1 MTEYEKLLKQ
11 VADLREILEMRF
23 SPEKQ
28 AEEREKLFA
37 EVLAKVHPPKRT
49 MRFGPSKES
58 PEGKSID
65 KLIEDGKMPEN
76 GVFLGQIIRAV
87 ALSDHQFLT
96 EAGLNLAEEKTIMS
110 EGTPAQGGYTVPVE
124 YSKEII
130 KLERAGSI
138 LRQLA
143 RGFPMGSL
151 TRLLPRQLT
160 NVTVTWT
167 DEGAVK
173 TETKPTFGQLT
184 QTAKKLAAIV
194 KMTDEL
200 LEDNSVELDQFI
212 MELIAEAMGLEE
224 DRVGFAGNTGAG
236 DPFMGVLYAAGVNA
250 VTMAGA
256 NVTGDDVIDL
266 IMSINA
272 KYRQNATLITSTNGL
287 KLIMKLKDSTGQYLW
302 MRPAGNYPP
311 TIWNEKYVIS
321 DQIPVNLGTGTN
333 ETAILWGN
341 WKKHFFLSD
350 RGGYEVFS
358 SKSASDWVGGAL
370 TSAFTQD
377 ETWSRFKKR
386 MSLDVALPVAF
397 ARLQI
402 K

>member
-11 VADLREILEMRF
+11 VAELREMLEMRF

-37 EVLAKVHPPKRT
+37 EVMEKVHPPKRT

-65 KLIEDGKMPEN
+65 KLILDGKMPEN
-76 GVFLGQIIRAV
+76 GVYLGQVLKAV
-87 ALSDHQFLT
+87 ALGDHQFL
-96 EAGLNLAEEKTIMS
+96 AESGIEKTIMS

-124 YSKEII
+124 YGNEII

-143 RGFPMGSL
+143 RNFPMASL

-160 NVTVTWT
+160 NVVVTWT
-167 DEGAVK
+167 EEGAVK

-200 LEDNSVELDQFI
+200 LEDNSVDLDQFI
-212 MELIAEAMGLEE
+212 MELIADAMGLEE

-236 DPFMGVLYAAGVNA
+236 DPFMGVLYAVGVNVA
-250 VTMAGA
+250 TMTGATVTF
-256 NVTGDDVIDL
+256 DDLVDL
-266 IMSINA
+266 IMALNA
-272 KYRQNATLITSTNGL
+272 KYREGATLVTSTTGL
-287 KLIMKLKDSTGQYLW
+287 QVLMKIKDAQGRYIWQVPGLGQVPMIW
-302 MRPAGNYPP
+302 TYPY
-311 TIWNEKYVIS
+311 KIS
-321 DQIPVNLGTGTN
+321 DQLPVNLGVGTN
-333 ETAILWGN
+333 ETPILFGN
-341 WKKHFFLSD
+341 WNKHFFVSD

-358 SKSASDWVGGAL
+358 SKSASDWVAGAL
-370 TSAFTQD
+370 TSAFTQY

-386 MSLDVALPVAF
+386 MSLDVALPAAF
-397 ARLQI
+397 SRI
-402 K
+402 TIR

>member
-1 MTEYEKLLKQ
+1 MTEYEKLQKEI
-11 VADLREILEMRF
+11 AALREILEMRF

-28 AEEREKLFA
+28 AEEKKKLFD
-37 EVLAKVHPPKRT
+37 EVMEKVHPPKRT

-58 PEGKSID
+58 SEGKSID
-65 KLIEDGKMPEN
+65 KLILDGKMPEN
-76 GVFLGQIIRAV
+76 GVYLGQILKAV
-87 ALSDHQFLT
+87 ALGDHQFL
-96 EAGLNLAEEKTIMS
+96 AESGIGIQKTIMS
-110 EGTPAQGGYTVPVE
+110 EADMAQGGYTVPVE
-124 YSKEII
+124 YGNEII

-143 RGFPMGSL
+143 RNFPMATL

-160 NVTVTWT
+160 NVVVTWT
-167 DEGAVK
+167 TEGAVK

-200 LEDNSVELDQFI
+200 LEDNSVDLDQFI

-236 DPFMGVLYAAGVNA
+236 DPFMGVLYAAGVNIA
-250 VTMAGA
+250 TMAGA
-256 NVTGDDVIDL
+256 TATFDDLVDL
-266 IMSINA
+266 IMSLNA
-272 KYRQNATLITSTNGL
+272 KYREGATLVTSTTGL
-287 KLIMKLKDSTGQYLW
+287 QVLMKIKDAQGRYIWQVPGLGQVPLIWT
-302 MRPAGNYPP
+302 YPY
-311 TIWNEKYVIS
+311 KIS
-321 DQIPVNLGTGTN
+321 DQLPVNLGVGLN
-333 ETAILWGN
+333 ETPILFGN
-341 WKKHFFLSD
+341 WKKHFFVSD

-358 SKSASDWVGGAL
+358 SKSASDWVAAAL

-386 MSLDVALPVAF
+386 MSLDVALAPAF
-397 ARLQI
+397 SRLTI
-402 K
+402 R

>member
-1 MTEYEKLLKQ
+1 MTYEELLKQ
-11 VADLREILEMRF
+11 VAALREILEARF

-28 AEEREKLFA
+28 AEEKKKLFD
-37 EVLAKVHPPKRT
+37 EVMAVVHPPKRT

-76 GVFLGQIIRAV
+76 GIFLGQILRAV
-87 ALSDHQFLT
+87 ALDDHQFLA
-96 EAGLNLAEEKTIMS
+96 EAGMKTIMS
-110 EGTPAQGGYTVPVE
+110 ETTPAQGGYTVPVE
-124 YSKEII
+124 YGNEII

-143 RGFPMGSL
+143 RNFPMGTL

-160 NVTVTWT
+160 NVIVTWT
-167 DEGAVK
+167 EEGAVK

-200 LEDNSVELDQFI
+200 LEDNSVELDQFL

-236 DPFMGVLYAAGVNA
+236 DPFMGVLYAAGVNIA
-250 VTMAGA
+250 TMAGA
-256 NVTGDDVIDL
+256 TATFDDLVDL
-266 IMSINA
+266 IMSLNA
-272 KYRQNATLITSTNGL
+272 KYRQGATLVTSTTGL
-287 KLIMKLKDSTGQYLW
+287 QVLMKIKDAQGRYIWQVPGLGQVPMIW
-302 MRPAGNYPP
+302 TYPY
-311 TIWNEKYVIS
+311 EIS
-321 DQIPVNLGTGTN
+321 DQLPVNLGVGTN
-333 ETAILWGN
+333 ETPILFGN
-341 WKKHFFLSD
+341 WKKHFFISD

-358 SKSASDWVGGAL
+358 SKSASDWVAGAL

-386 MSLDVALPVAF
+386 MSLDVALAPAF
-397 ARLQI
+397 SRI
-402 K
+402 TIR

>member
-37 EVLAKVHPPKRT
+37 EVMEKVHPPKRT

-65 KLIEDGKMPEN
+65 KLILDGKMPEN
-76 GVFLGQIIRAV
+76 GVYLGQVLKAV
-87 ALSDHQFLT
+87 ALGDHQFL
-96 EAGLNLAEEKTIMS
+96 AESGIEKTIMS

-124 YSKEII
+124 YGNEII

-143 RGFPMGSL
+143 RNFPMASL

-160 NVTVTWT
+160 NVVVTWT
-167 DEGAVK
+167 EEGAVK

-200 LEDNSVELDQFI
+200 LEDNSVDLDQFI
-212 MELIAEAMGLEE
+212 MELIADAMGLEE

-236 DPFMGVLYAAGVNA
+236 DPFMGVLYAVGVNVA
-250 VTMAGA
+250 TMTGATVTF
-256 NVTGDDVIDL
+256 DDLVDL
-266 IMSINA
+266 IMALNA
-272 KYRQNATLITSTNGL
+272 KYREGATLVTSTTGL
-287 KLIMKLKDSTGQYLW
+287 QVLMKIKDAQGRYIWQVPGLGQVPMIW
-302 MRPAGNYPP
+302 TYPY
-311 TIWNEKYVIS
+311 KIS
-321 DQIPVNLGTGTN
+321 DQLPVNLGVGTN
-333 ETAILWGN
+333 ETPILFGN
-341 WKKHFFLSD
+341 WNKHFFVSD

-358 SKSASDWVGGAL
+358 SKSASDWVAGAL

-386 MSLDVALPVAF
+386 MSLDVALPAAF
-397 ARLQI
+397 SRI
-402 K
+402 TIR

>member
-11 VADLREILEMRF
+11 VAELREMLEMRF

-37 EVLAKVHPPKRT
+37 EVMEKVHPPKRT

-65 KLIEDGKMPEN
+65 KLILDGKMPEN
-76 GVFLGQIIRAV
+76 GVYLGQVLKAV
-87 ALSDHQFLT
+87 ALGDHQFL
-96 EAGLNLAEEKTIMS
+96 AESGIEKTIMS

-124 YSKEII
+124 YGNEII

-143 RGFPMGSL
+143 RNFPMASL

-160 NVTVTWT
+160 NVVVTWT
-167 DEGAVK
+167 EEGAVK

-200 LEDNSVELDQFI
+200 LEDNSVDLDQFI
-212 MELIAEAMGLEE
+212 MELIADAMGLEE

-236 DPFMGVLYAAGVNA
+236 DPFMGVLYAVGVNVA
-250 VTMAGA
+250 TMTGATVTF
-256 NVTGDDVIDL
+256 DDLVDL
-266 IMSINA
+266 IMALNA
-272 KYRQNATLITSTNGL
+272 KYREGATLVTSTTGL
-287 KLIMKLKDSTGQYLW
+287 QVLMKIKDAQGRYIWQVPGLGQVPMIW
-302 MRPAGNYPP
+302 TYPY
-311 TIWNEKYVIS
+311 KIS
-321 DQIPVNLGTGTN
+321 DQLPVNLGVGTN
-333 ETAILWGN
+333 ETPILFGN
-341 WKKHFFLSD
+341 WNKHFFVSD

-358 SKSASDWVGGAL
+358 SKSASDWVAGAL

-386 MSLDVALPVAF
+386 MSLDVALPAAF
-397 ARLQI
+397 SRI
-402 K
+402 TIR